1 MRVAVQQITE
11 TGIPMNNIHL
21 RYTNCTSLRLRK
33 SRSITIIADA
43 SYLRGA
49 TERGMQHFFSLQLSR
64 HVIATENLIAIAQ
77 KLKNYDSI
85 LTPRNIALFHSGKTC
100 HSCQNFRPALTY
112 FILRYKCLRK
122 SFTYESMEL

>member
-21 RYTNCTSLRLRK
+21 RYTNCTSLQLRK

-49 TERGMQHFFSLQLSR
+49 TERGM
-64 HVIATENLIAIAQ
+64 
-77 KLKNYDSI
+77 
-85 LTPRNIALFHSGKTC
+85 
-100 HSCQNFRPALTY
+100 
-112 FILRYKCLRK
+112 
-122 SFTYESMEL
+122 